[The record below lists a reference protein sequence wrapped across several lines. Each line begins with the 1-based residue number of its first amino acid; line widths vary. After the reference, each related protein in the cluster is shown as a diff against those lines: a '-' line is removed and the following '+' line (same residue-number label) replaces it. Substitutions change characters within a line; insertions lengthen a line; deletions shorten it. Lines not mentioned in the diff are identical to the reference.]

1 MVSRTTVVIATRD
14 RADDLARTLTRL
26 RELDVPVVVVDNG
39 SSDDTVARVRRE
51 FDGVDVLP
59 LGHNEGALA
68 RNHGVRRAT
77 TPYVAFSDDDS
88 WWAPGSLPRAE
99 ELFARHPRLGLIA
112 ARTIVEPFGRLDPVC
127 EEMAR
132 SALGRDDDL
141 PGPSVLGFVCCGAI
155 VRRSAFL
162 AAGGFHPVLFW
173 PGEERLFSWDL
184 AAAGWACCYV
194 DDVVAHHQPS
204 SFRPPSAW
212 RRRVEMRNELL
223 TTWLRRPAGV
233 VLGQTFALLRQAV
246 GDRDAGAALG
256 AAVRRLPSVLRHRR
270 RLPAEVERRIAL
282 VG

>member
-1 MVSRTTVVIATRD
+1 MVARTTVVIATRD
-14 RADDLARTLTRL
+14 RVDDLTRTLTRL
-26 RELDVPVVVVDNG
+26 VALDVPVIVVDNG
-39 SSDDTVARVRRE
+39 STDDTVDRVRQH
-51 FDGVDVLP
+51 FDRVEVLA
-59 LGHNEGALA
+59 LGRNEGALA

-88 WWAPGSLPRAE
+88 WWAPDALRCAE
-99 ELFARHPRLGLIA
+99 ELFDRHPRLGLIA
-112 ARTIVEPFGRLDPVC
+112 ARTIVEPYGRLDPVC

-132 SALGRDDDL
+132 SALGREADL
-141 PGPSVLGFVCCGAI
+141 PGPSVLGFVCCGAV

-162 AAGGFHPVLFW
+162 QVGGFHPVLFW
-173 PGEERLFSWDL
+173 PGEERLFSWDM

-223 TTWLRRPAGV
+223 TTWLRRPIGV
-233 VLGQTFALLRQAV
+233 ALGQTFALAGRAF
-246 GDRDAGAALG
+246 GDRDAGPALAAAL
-256 AAVRRLPSVLRHRR
+256 RRLPAAIRHRHT
-270 RLPAEVERRIAL
+270 LPAEVERRVAL

>member
-1 MVSRTTVVIATRD
+1 VSQTTVVIATRD

-26 RELDVPVVVVDNG
+26 RPLHVPVIVVDNG

-51 FDGVDVLP
+51 FDQVEVLA
-59 LGHNEGALA
+59 LGHNEGAPA
-68 RNHGVRRAT
+68 RNHGVRHAS

-88 WWAPGSLPRAE
+88 WWATGALPCAE

-112 ARTIVEPFGRLDPVC
+112 ARTIVEPDGRLDPVC
-127 EEMAR
+127 EEMAH

-162 AAGGFHPVLFW
+162 GVGGFHPVLFW

-184 AAAGWACCYV
+184 AASGWACCYV

-212 RRRVEMRNELL
+212 RRRVELRNDLL
-223 TTWLRRPAGV
+223 TTWLRRPPGV
-233 VLGQTFALLRQAV
+233 VLGETFALARRAL
-246 GDRDAGAALG
+246 GDRDAGAALL
-256 AAVRRLPSVLRHRR
+256 AAARRLPAVLRHRHP
-270 RLPAEVERRIAL
+270 LPADVERRVAL
-282 VG
+282 VR